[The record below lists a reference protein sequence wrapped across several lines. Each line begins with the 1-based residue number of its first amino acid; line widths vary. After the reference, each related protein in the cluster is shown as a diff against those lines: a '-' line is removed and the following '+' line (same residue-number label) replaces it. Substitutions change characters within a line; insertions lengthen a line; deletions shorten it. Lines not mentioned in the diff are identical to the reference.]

1 LFLRKGLF
9 TSKTEPI
16 FLVSLKNKSEHSDE
30 IIALVLPQLF
40 KANRSDSF
48 ALKFYLEA
56 RQFDLPEESQII
68 EIISRAYCEG
78 VWKDV
83 DPKLHQNCEKVF
95 KGLDHKFKN
104 EMLRI
109 AAESSRSGRIHQLKL
124 LNESD
129 LRLLKKLKAKIGL
142 SKSSVQ
148 YFRNLLWE
156 LATNFLG
163 LTRILIS
170 KFFMIRTWVFL
181 LVIIFVTSLLYRSL
195 ANREEINVRVDGKT
209 NNVEGEFR
217 STRMP
222 AVHTF
227 QVAAFTSFN
236 QAKEFV
242 DLLKKKGVRDV
253 YQVKTK
259 GRSGETWYKIRV
271 GRFDSKENAERFA
284 SQLIDQKTIKNY
296 FLISLPVN

>member
-1 LFLRKGLF
+1 
-9 TSKTEPI
+9 
-16 FLVSLKNKSEHSDE
+16 
-30 IIALVLPQLF
+30 
-40 KANRSDSF
+40 
-48 ALKFYLEA
+48 
-56 RQFDLPEESQII
+56 
-68 EIISRAYCEG
+68 
-78 VWKDV
+78 
-83 DPKLHQNCEKVF
+83 
-95 KGLDHKFKN
+95 
-104 EMLRI
+104 
-109 AAESSRSGRIHQLKL
+109 
-124 LNESD
+124 
-129 LRLLKKLKAKIGL
+129 
-142 SKSSVQ
+142 
-148 YFRNLLWE
+148 
-156 LATNFLG
+156 
-163 LTRILIS
+163 
-170 KFFMIRTWVFL
+170 MIRTWAFI
-181 LVIIFVTSLLYRSL
+181 LVVIFFTSLLYRSL

-209 NNVEGEFR
+209 NNVEGELR
-217 STRMP
+217 NARMP